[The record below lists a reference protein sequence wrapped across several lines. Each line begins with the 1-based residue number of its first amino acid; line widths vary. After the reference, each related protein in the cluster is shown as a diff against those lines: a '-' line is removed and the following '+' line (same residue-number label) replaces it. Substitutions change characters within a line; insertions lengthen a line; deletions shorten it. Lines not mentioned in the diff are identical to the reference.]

1 MAIMLGKTYAAFK
14 AAGAPEDMAQAA
26 AEELPITKP
35 VLPRLKIA
43 WRQLREG

>member
-26 AEELPITKP
+26 VEELADYI
-35 VLPRLKIA
+35 VYLGLHRSKIA
-43 WRQLREG
+43 